1 MKTYFTL
8 SQLFKISGKKG
19 EAFGMSDPVL
29 YFDGQRV
36 LAANEEAVV
45 WIDCPQP
52 IDRAILI
59 PVADIKT
66 ALMVSPTLSLRDTDG
81 RVTANGVKVFAQ
93 AATDII
99 PDATLE
105 IINLDR
111 TIWQTIVRPFRFD
124 GSRMAQVAPAAA
136 SGDIRF
142 YLNGVF
148 FDFAAGALVA
158 TDGHRMHIVEDAVQT
173 SVLPVDTLQGVVMP
187 ASVVRILSA
196 VGGVQDVFVLEKT
209 APATPTSSARNVS
222 VAGVTVSL
230 PAGAKDAPPVMEAL
244 PRLICIGV
252 ANAKFRVRAVDTA
265 SYVRYREP
273 FDRNR
278 EHPIKLVL
286 SAEDTLVLATVARV
300 AGKNP
305 NFPGVT
311 IQSESRRITVSHL
324 DRIERSL
331 AISYQVTEPFT
342 TTVNARYLL
351 GAINAAGSFGSAVT
365 MRYSALDGRGV
376 YVGAQDF
383 HAIVMTMGR
392 EEVAE
397 EKVDAEATGLVVQ
410 QYFLPNHAQSMPFR
424 EGLSVVKQ
432 DRGGHHGEDPPD
444 TGETKSVY
452 ARPNP
457 YPSRSRCS
465 PSWLSSAV
473 NGRVQSG
480 HPHADEAR
488 PHAGRDVSRDLRG

>member
-1 MKTYFTL
+1 MKTHFTL

-29 YFDGQRV
+29 YFDGQRA
-36 LAANEEAVV
+36 LAANNEAVV

-52 IDRAILI
+52 LNRAILI

-105 IINLDR
+105 IIDLDR
-111 TIWQTIVRPFRFD
+111 SVWQTIVRPFRFD

-136 SGDIRF
+136 NGDIRF
-142 YLNGVF
+142 YLNGVY
-148 FDFAAGALVA
+148 FDFASGALVA
-158 TDGHRMHIVEDAVQT
+158 TDGHRMHIVEDAVPT
-173 SVLPVDTLQGVVMP
+173 SPLPADTLQGAVMP
-187 ASVVRILSA
+187 SSVVSILSA

-209 APATPTSSARNVS
+209 VRAPMPPMNVR
-222 VAGVTVSL
+222 VAGVSVTL
-230 PAGAKDAPPVMEAL
+230 PAGANDAPVTEA
-244 PRLICIGV
+244 PQRLICIGV
-252 ANAKFRVRAVDTA
+252 ANAKFRIRAVDTA
-265 SYVRYREP
+265 SYVNYREP
-273 FDRNR
+273 FDRNK
-278 EHPIKLVL
+278 EHPIKLIL
-286 SAEDTLVLATVARV
+286 SAEDTQVLAAVARV

-311 IQSESRRITVSHL
+311 IQGESRRITVSHL

-331 AISYQVTEPFT
+331 TIGCQVTEPFA
-342 TTVNARYLL
+342 TTVNALYLL
-351 GAINAAGSFGSAVT
+351 GAVNAAGSFGSAVT

-392 EEVAE
+392 EEVAD
-397 EKVDAEATGLVVQ
+397 EKVDAEAAGLVA
-410 QYFLPNHAQSMPFR
+410 P
-424 EGLSVVKQ
+424 E
-432 DRGGHHGEDPPD
+432 
-444 TGETKSVY
+444 
-452 ARPNP
+452 
-457 YPSRSRCS
+457 
-465 PSWLSSAV
+465 
-473 NGRVQSG
+473 
-480 HPHADEAR
+480 
-488 PHAGRDVSRDLRG
+488 